1 MNKYQVAYSVLGA
14 IGLILA
20 AIGYLIKFK
29 SMIHLVA
36 GVCKNDQRIKD
47 KQGFASFIGGNVL
60 LLGVVFF
67 VGALII
73 FNNPQYESAVETL
86 LLLVIGS
93 ITFKN
98 SKKYLIDEKE

>member
-1 MNKYQVAYSVLGA
+1 MNKFQSTYSILGA

-20 AIGYLIKFK
+20 TIGCLIKFK
-29 SMIHLVA
+29 NMIHLV
-36 GVCKNDQRIKD
+36 
-47 KQGFASFIGGNVL
+47 FASFIGGNVL

-73 FNNPQYESAVETL
+73 FNNPQYKSAVETL
-86 LLLVIGS
+86 LLLGLLVIGR

-98 SKKYLIDEKE
+98 SKKYIKDKSKDK